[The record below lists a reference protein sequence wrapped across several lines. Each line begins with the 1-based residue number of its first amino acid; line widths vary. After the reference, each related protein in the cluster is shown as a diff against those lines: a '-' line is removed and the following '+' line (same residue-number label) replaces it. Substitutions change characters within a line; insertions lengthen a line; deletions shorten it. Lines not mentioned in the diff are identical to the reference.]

1 MKKELAILGCALM
14 AGCVTSPPR
23 LVNQNDAAVQ
33 FSKLGSG
40 GRGIAQ
46 QFYDL
51 GAGDSVK
58 RLYWSQR
65 DGQKL
70 PSTAEATPTEK
81 LQRKYLNFTVPEH
94 VEPDGTIKEASNH
107 VIEVVQ
113 FWTIT
118 KSHGRTLNIIP

>member
-46 QFYDL
+46 TFYDL
-51 GAGDSVK
+51 GAGDSIK
-58 RLYWSQR
+58 RLYWAQR
-65 DGQKL
+65 GAQQA
-70 PSTAEATPTEK
+70 PSTAESSPVEK
-81 LQRKYLNFTVPEH
+81 LQRKYLNVPI
-94 VEPDGTIKEASNH
+94 PAYQDADGTQHEAGLRA
-107 VIEVVQ
+107 VEIVQ
-113 FWTIT
+113 WMGAIT
-118 KSHGRTLNIIP
+118 HKGKRINICY